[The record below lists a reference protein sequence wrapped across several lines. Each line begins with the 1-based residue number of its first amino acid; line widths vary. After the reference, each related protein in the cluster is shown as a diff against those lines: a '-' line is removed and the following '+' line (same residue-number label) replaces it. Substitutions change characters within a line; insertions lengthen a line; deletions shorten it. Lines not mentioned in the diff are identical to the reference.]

1 MAKLNEIRSKFIDY
15 FIKNNH
21 EEVQSSPLVP
31 MNDPTLMFT
40 NSGMVQFK
48 NVFTG
53 DETRDIP
60 RAVTSQKCVRA
71 GGKHNDLD
79 NVGYTARHHTFFEML
94 GNFSFGDYFKE
105 RAIPLAWDLITKE
118 FGLPKEKLLVT
129 VFHDDDEAVNL
140 WKSYAGISENK
151 IIRINTSDNFW
162 SMGPTGP
169 CGPCSEIFYDHG
181 DKIEGGPPGSK
192 NEDGD
197 RFVEI
202 WNLVF
207 MQFYQ
212 MEGGLRENLPKPS
225 IDTGMGLERMAAIL
239 QGKHD
244 NYDTDLMRSLIEE
257 SAKISSTDPDGI
269 SKNHHRVISDHLR
282 SAAFLIADGVMPSS
296 EGRGYVLRRIL
307 RRAMRHGNLMNI
319 NEPFIHKLVGKLV
332 DLMGGAFPELNS
344 NQSLIEKALHA
355 EESKFIT
362 TLDKGLSLLESEIR
376 DLGNGQVLDGKI
388 AFKLYDTF
396 GFPLDLTQD
405 ALREK
410 NMTVDLDGYEAEMKA
425 QKERARN
432 AWSGSGSISEDKAW
446 LKIIENNEKT
456 EFLGYDQLQCEGLI
470 MSFNVSGSEVSKVK
484 GGETAQMLCNQTPFF
499 GESGGQV
506 GDKGVIKSS
515 TGTGKVENVFN
526 IRGFVIHE
534 VAVTEGEISVGQT
547 LKLSVEESNRFK
559 IRANHSATHILHE
572 ALRNNLG
579 QHVEQRGSLNSSD
592 RLRFDFS
599 HNAPVSSVEI
609 EKIQNEV
616 NTLIRQ
622 NSKVET
628 NILDLEKAKKLG
640 ARALFGEKYD
650 HDVRVVSIGKREN
663 SSLGFSGNSYSVE
676 LCGGTHVNYT
686 GDIGYFIITAE
697 VASSGGVRRI
707 EALTGQMAIDYSL
720 GMLNIVTILSGHL
733 RTTSDKL
740 LDRVDALLTERKLNQ
755 QEISNLKIKL
765 NSVNH
770 DLEAGDSSLDKAI
783 EINGIKL
790 LSKVVEDLPI
800 KDIRSLLDKK
810 KSNLKKSIVIIF
822 SKTDNK
828 VMITV
833 GATLDL
839 EDRVSAVDIARLA
852 SKACGGQGGG
862 GRTDFAQ
869 AGGSNPSG
877 ISAALEEIAAY
888 INSK

>member
-105 RAIPLAWDLITKE
+105 RAIPLAWDLVTKE

-257 SAKISSTDPDGI
+257 SAKISSTDPDGV

-470 MSFNVSGSEVSKVK
+470 MSFNVNGSEVSKVK

-720 GMLNIVTILSGHL
+720 GMLNIVTNLSGHL

-770 DLEAGDSSLDKAI
+770 DLEAGDSSLDKTI
-783 EINGIKL
+783 EIKGIKL

>member
-1 MAKLNEIRSKFIDY
+1 MTKLNEIRSKFIDY

-105 RAIPLAWDLITKE
+105 RAIPLAWDLVTKE

-140 WKSYAGISENK
+140 WKSYAGLSENK

-212 MEGGLRENLPKPS
+212 VEGGLRENLPKPS

-257 SAKISSTDPDGI
+257 SAKISSTDPDGV

-319 NEPFIHKLVGKLV
+319 NEPFIYKLVGKLV

-410 NMTVDLDGYEAEMKA
+410 NMTVDLNGYEAEMKA

-456 EFLGYDQLQCEGLI
+456 EFLGYDQLQCEGLV
-470 MSFNVSGSEVSKVK
+470 MSFNVSGCEVSKVK
-484 GGETAQMLCNQTPFF
+484 GGETAQMLCNQTSFF

-506 GDKGVIKSS
+506 GDKGVIESS
-515 TGTGKVENVFN
+515 TGKGKVENVFN

-650 HDVRVVSIGKREN
+650 NDVRVVSIGKREN

-720 GMLNIVTILSGHL
+720 GMLNIVTNLSGHL

-783 EINGIKL
+783 EIKGIKL